1 MAEKVR
7 DGETGIHFRVGNPR
21 DLADRMVQ
29 AATTPGLWDR
39 LHAAAPRAWTVADM
53 ADRHLEIYDRL
64 AHPRKAAPAS
74 LRIV

>member
-1 MAEKVR
+1 
-7 DGETGIHFRVGNPR
+7 
-21 DLADRMVQ
+21 
-29 AATTPGLWDR
+29 
-39 LHAAAPRAWTVADM
+39 VADM